1 MFVEKDFNP
10 FLKHY
15 ISKYARQS
23 IFTIDF
29 KETLYDFFKD
39 SVSIFIVN
47 TIYTDALKRS
57 ISCSVLFLFSY

>member
-47 TIYTDALKRS
+47 TIYTDALKR
-57 ISCSVLFLFSY
+57 